1 MKELG
6 EGKKQVSLPLSLQQT
21 INWITTRSLSFP
33 STAAVDTGRQQL
45 IVSTHFGRISQILC
59 CSGGLAFRKKEEEKK
74 ITFLI
79 NRDNKGKQDFFILPL
94 KALWNS
100 PSVYLSGY
108 KWSSFLEQLIS
119 ALITAFCH
127 NSKFSQWDNVTRAV
141 ETEGGIQTQK
151 YRMSWLAH
159 YRRKLLH
166 RQLSDSDQSLA
177 ALLQGASLQDKAQNN
192 SLLGQFLLRADEMSP
207 VL

>member
-59 CSGGLAFRKKEEEKK
+59 CSGGLAFRKKEEKK

-94 KALWNS
+94 KAL
-100 PSVYLSGY
+100 
-108 KWSSFLEQLIS
+108 
-119 ALITAFCH
+119 
-127 NSKFSQWDNVTRAV
+127 
-141 ETEGGIQTQK
+141 
-151 YRMSWLAH
+151 
-159 YRRKLLH
+159 
-166 RQLSDSDQSLA
+166 
-177 ALLQGASLQDKAQNN
+177 
-192 SLLGQFLLRADEMSP
+192 
-207 VL
+207 